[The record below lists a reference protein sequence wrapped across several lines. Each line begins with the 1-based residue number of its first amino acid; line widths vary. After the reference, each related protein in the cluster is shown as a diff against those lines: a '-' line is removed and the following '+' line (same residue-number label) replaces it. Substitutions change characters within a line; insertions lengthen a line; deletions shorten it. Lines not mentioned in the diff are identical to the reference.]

1 MQIVIHAGGIP
12 FDGDT
17 INERSL
23 GGSES
28 AAYYVAKELASR
40 GHKVVVFTEKEGSSE
55 SNGVT
60 YLHLGERNQAKP
72 MGTNWHFYCENTP
85 HEVNIIQRVPSGFT
99 YAIQSKINL
108 WWAHDIALK
117 RNNNAFMSQ
126 TWQTNAVLP
135 VSNWFKDQ
143 IEKAWLVDPD
153 RITPVH
159 NGVDYSL
166 FEQFELKD
174 NSKKS
179 EGITLLYSSRPER
192 GLEHLVRP
200 GGIMERLLEDAPHI
214 KLKVCGYEHPVP
226 QLEGF
231 YGFLRE
237 RCEELPNVEHLGQLT
252 KEALCKIQCEEAD
265 VWCD

>member
-153 RITPVH
+153 RITR
-159 NGVDYSL
+159 S
-166 FEQFELKD
+166 
-174 NSKKS
+174 
-179 EGITLLYSSRPER
+179 
-192 GLEHLVRP
+192 P
-200 GGIMERLLEDAPHI
+200 GRHHGA
-214 KLKVCGYEHPVP
+214 V
-226 QLEGF
+226 
-231 YGFLRE
+231 
-237 RCEELPNVEHLGQLT
+237 
-252 KEALCKIQCEEAD
+252 A
-265 VWCD
+265 